1 MGERCTEAGVG
12 LECRPADPDFTDR
25 VYDYYH
31 GIDISSFCPAC
42 DREVMR
48 VTEEY
53 NDGKRCCRNFL
64 RRDDLIAALE
74 YIFVFVLLW
83 VESSFFAVNFLTGT
97 ARLLISALLALAVV
111 LVNIKKRIDR
121 KLLYSGSALAAW
133 ILAVGLIHVSDG
145 YRQTVIMFVFFM
157 TGMLFALHFDREI
170 FVRRYVGIMLFLSVY
185 STVTFAVSLFIP
197 HNCGDP
203 FPSFLSAATARITTS
218 GSVLSAATPST
229 RGITVCSGSPA
240 RLRCF

>member
-1 MGERCTEAGVG
+1 MTAKGAV
-12 LECRPADPDFTDR
+12 
-25 VYDYYH
+25 
-31 GIDISSFCPAC
+31 
-42 DREVMR
+42 
-48 VTEEY
+48 
-53 NDGKRCCRNFL
+53 RNFL
-64 RRDDLIAALE
+64 RRDDLIAVLE

-83 VESSFFAVNFLTGT
+83 VESSFFAVNFLSGT

-111 LVNIKKRIDR
+111 LVNIKKRTDR

-170 FVRRYVGIMLFLSVY
+170 FVRRYVDIMLFLSVY

-197 HNCGDP
+197 HNCGILPVVLERSNCTYYDIG
-203 FPSFLSAATARITTS
+203 FSIICRNTFNTRNYGMFWGVSDRCACIRAAAGRENRQER
-218 GSVLSAATPST
+218 AY
-229 RGITVCSGSPA
+229 
-240 RLRCF
+240 